1 MLCAGSAEHPHH
13 PPRAE
18 EEQLHAHPHQRLRLV
33 RRHGSALGPTPDL
46 LNLALNYHQCWL

>member
-33 RRHGSALGPTPDL
+33 RRHGSALGPTPYL